1 VTATTAVSPLVITGC
16 GAACAAGIGLDALAN
31 ALGGGRRGEADLTA
45 IGGDFPPMPL
55 TATPEFHAED
65 YLGKKGIRYF
75 DRAMR
80 LALVACDQALA
91 QLGTPLA
98 STDRAHTGVVVGG
111 TARFRSSAELCRDT
125 LVLEKPYLV
134 SVNGFPGTGVNYY
147 PSQIA
152 IRNSLRGA
160 NTAIA
165 GGRISG
171 LAAIRY
177 ARNAISRGHVDRAV
191 VGAVE
196 ELCAQSAWAWY
207 LSGALAPGA
216 ALGEGAVMFVVETP
230 AGAAAG
236 GRVALAEL
244 LACETGTSGRPALRQ
259 GLAACIERALR
270 RSGVAADSVTAVSL
284 GATGL
289 RGLRAA
295 EQDAV
300 RRVLGALPP
309 RQIRPAGVT
318 GETFSASA
326 ALQIASLLA
335 AWRADKGALDS
346 AALVTSVGHD
356 GDVGC
361 LVLRPPHQ
369 LRQQHQEAT

>member
-1 VTATTAVSPLVITGC
+1 VTAAPAVAPLVITGC
-16 GAACAAGIGLDALAN
+16 GVACAAGIGLDALAD
-31 ALGGGRRGEADLTA
+31 AMDGAQREEADLAA

-55 TATPEFHAED
+55 TATPEFRAEN
-65 YLGKKGIRYF
+65 YLGTKGIRSL
-75 DRAMR
+75 DRASR
-80 LALVACDQALA
+80 LALIAAHQALA
-91 QLGTPLA
+91 RLSTPLA
-98 STDRAHTGVVVGG
+98 STDGAHTGVVIGS
-111 TARFRSSAELCRDT
+111 TARFRSSSELCRDT

-134 SVNGFPGTGVNYY
+134 SVNSFHSFGSNYY

-165 GGRISG
+165 GGRISV

-177 ARNAISRGHVDRAV
+177 ARNAIRQGHVDRAL

-196 ELCAQSAWAWY
+196 ELSAQSAWSWY

-216 ALGEGAVMFVVETP
+216 AVGEGSAIFLVETS
-230 AGAAAG
+230 AGAAAA

-244 LACETGTSGRPALRQ
+244 LACETGTQGRSGLRE
-259 GLAACIERALR
+259 GLAACIQRALR
-270 RSGVAADSVTAVSL
+270 RSGVAADSVTTVSL
-284 GATGL
+284 GATAL

-309 RQIRPAGVT
+309 RQIRPADVL

-335 AWRADKGALDS
+335 SWRADRGAVDS

-361 LVLRPPHQ
+361 LVLRPSSH
-369 LRQQHQEAT
+369 LRQHPPEAS

>member
-1 VTATTAVSPLVITGC
+1 MTAAATVAPLVITGC
-16 GAACAAGIGLDALAN
+16 GVACAAGIGLDALADAIGDN
-31 ALGGGRRGEADLTA
+31 KRGEADLAA

-55 TATPEFHAED
+55 TATPEFRAEN
-65 YLGKKGIRYF
+65 YLGRKGTRSL
-75 DRAMR
+75 DRTMR
-80 LALVACDQALA
+80 LALVTCDQALA

-98 STDRAHTGVVVGG
+98 STDRAHTGVVIGS
-111 TARFRSSAELCRDT
+111 TARFRSSGELCRDT

-134 SVNGFPGTGVNYY
+134 SVNMFPSTGANYY
-147 PSQIA
+147 SSQIA

-171 LAAIRY
+171 LAAIRF
-177 ARNAISRGHVDRAV
+177 ARNAISQGHVDRAV

-207 LSGALAPGA
+207 LSGALVPGA
-216 ALGEGAVMFVVETP
+216 AVGEGSALFVVETP
-230 AGAAAG
+230 AGAAAA

-244 LACETGTSGRPALRQ
+244 LACETGTPGRSGLRR

-300 RRVLGALPP
+300 RRVLGVLPP

-335 AWRADKGALDS
+335 TWRADGDAVDS
-346 AALVTSVGHD
+346 AALVTSVGYD
-356 GDVGC
+356 GDVAC
-361 LVLRPPHQ
+361 LVLRPPSH
-369 LRQQHQEAT
+369 LRQHPTEAS